1 MGEPG
6 VRMMRSELMHE
17 LIADEGTG
25 PMRNGRFMPYRCPA
39 GRLTIGYGRNLQDR
53 GISQQEAERMLA
65 NDVAAVEMALAD
77 ALPWFSALDPVR
89 QDVLIN
95 MGFNLGVRGL
105 LGFQNTLSL
114 IGEGRYTV
122 AADEM
127 LRSRWARQVGKR
139 AKRLAEQMRTGKR

>member
-25 PMRNGRFMPYRCPA
+25 PMRNGRFMPYRCPE

-65 NDVAAVEMALAD
+65 NDMAAVELALSD

-95 MGFNLGVRGL
+95 MGFNLGIEGL
-105 LGFQNTLSL
+105 LKFKDTLAL
-114 IGEGRYTV
+114 VAQGRYV
-122 AADEM
+122 NAGDEM
-127 LRSRWARQVGKR
+127 LRSHWAKQVGKR